1 MTEIQ
6 SAMGRVLLRKL
17 PQSIEVRRDLAAML
31 TERFSQIPALRV
43 TRPGPE
49 VLHSYYKYYVFLR
62 TERLRN
68 GWDRQRILEAINAEG
83 VPYFVGS
90 CSEIYLE
97 RAFPE
102 KMRPPERLTVD
113 RHLGETA
120 LMFLVHSTL
129 GRMDMQDTADAVEKV
144 MACAAK

>member
-68 GWDRQRILEAINAEG
+68 GWDRQHPGGHQR
-83 VPYFVGS
+83 
-90 CSEIYLE
+90 
-97 RAFPE
+97 
-102 KMRPPERLTVD
+102 
-113 RHLGETA
+113 
-120 LMFLVHSTL
+120 
-129 GRMDMQDTADAVEKV
+129 
-144 MACAAK
+144 